1 MLLITTLGLSTQYK
15 ARDTVTYIFS
25 TCQMLLN
32 VKMK

>member
-1 MLLITTLGLSTQYK
+1 MLLITLGLSIQYK

-25 TCQMLLN
+25 ICQMLLN